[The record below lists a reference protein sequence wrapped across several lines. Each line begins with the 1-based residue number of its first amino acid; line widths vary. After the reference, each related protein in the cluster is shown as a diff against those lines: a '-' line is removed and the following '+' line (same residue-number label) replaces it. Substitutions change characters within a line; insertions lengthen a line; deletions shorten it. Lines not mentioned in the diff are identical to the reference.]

1 MLIKEQL
8 FGSAVVIYLLAFVE
22 TLLYPVNTAAPLLVF
37 FSSFKVIV
45 FSMLNENFFVTCKV
59 KR

>member
-37 FSSFKVIV
+37 FSSFKVV
-45 FSMLNENFFVTCKV
+45 FSMLNENFFVTCKA